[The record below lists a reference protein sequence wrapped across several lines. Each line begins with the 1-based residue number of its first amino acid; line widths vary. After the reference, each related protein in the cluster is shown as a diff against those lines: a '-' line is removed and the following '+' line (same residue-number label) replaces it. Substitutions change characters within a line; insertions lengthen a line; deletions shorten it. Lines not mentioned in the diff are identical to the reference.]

1 MSDSSTTTIRAIF
14 ETREAA
20 DLVVDHL
27 VKKRGAP
34 RPDIFIEAAHDADT
48 TGSLRSGG
56 CFLLSYA
63 RDNTPLEGE
72 IEVSADIA
80 EKQLA
85 TIQRTI
91 CEIGA
96 MRISRR

>member
-1 MSDSSTTTIRAIF
+1 M
-14 ETREAA
+14 TRTRLA
-20 DLVVDHL
+20 
-27 VKKRGAP
+27 RCP
-34 RPDIFIEAAHDADT
+34 REDI
-48 TGSLRSGG
+48 
-56 CFLLSYA
+56 FLLSYA